1 MKHQLKLKNTDIKQ
15 FNTKNTKNSGTWPGN
30 TDQITNTKFALK
42 KHPTKAYKYDICK
55 VQNNVCPHSTFK
67 YANCEEN
74 HRAPRIIPIQFLT
87 LLTTPSY
94 QNSAILSLKKLSSQ
108 KRI

>member
-1 MKHQLKLKNTDIKQ
+1 MKYQLKLKNTDIKQ

-74 HRAPRIIPIQFLT
+74 HRANSPKYKII
-87 LLTTPSY
+87 
-94 QNSAILSLKKLSSQ
+94 KKITKKYSKKSSSNQ
-108 KRI
+108 KQLNNMN